1 MEIWKPFSLPSEL
14 WQFIVLLDVFE
25 FLLRGIASSSSRFS
39 SEQFCPQL
47 RGTLDQRM
55 WVPCEIHSVT

>member
-25 FLLRGIASSSSRFS
+25 FLLRGIASSSSCFS

-47 RGTLDQRM
+47 KGNIGSKDVGPL
-55 WVPCEIHSVT
+55 